1 MMSNISFYSYSNFFK
16 NRSDFKITDRDG
28 INRFDTPNALFYK
41 LVFYFS
47 DESGLLGLDGINGFT
62 DDVTKGL
69 DGIDVKK
76 DRIKNTAYN
85 FLLLNDELERAEM
98 LKNFLILL
106 SEINSKSPW
115 YFQEISGIDS
125 ALERKVFSEGELKI
139 EDKPGQFTIKCLNDA
154 CDDRIGTLLDLYRA
168 CCFSYQ
174 NKKEIVPRNLR
185 KFNMGI
191 LLFSAPMRG
200 KGGKSGDPNNRI
212 KIPYGDETNFYIP
225 STKLIE
231 FRNCEIDYN
240 SAKSPFATLNTSEA
254 PFSPEYTITINFDDC
269 YESRYNEIM
278 QQVVTDFINIDI
290 NSQRDGNNLKDV
302 NSKGKYS
309 SVDEKIN
316 NSIKI
321 DTTDKGY
328 WVNTD
333 YSQDNIYNPGVIEG
347 QIKTMEDILS
357 ARGINMDKTV
367 ENSKLVDGKRVVERR
382 KIVDD
387 YYKTTDFGDDAIP
400 ERKEQSANLSDN
412 HKQNSNYGDDA
423 IPERKEQSANLSDN
437 HKQNSNYG
445 DSVSK
450 LEGSTDMGEVAPPLK
465 GKSMLANAFEGKVQ
479 AIGDLIKDAVQIPK
493 IKTTTNIH
501 DIGDVSNYGEFEYLN
516 RITGSDGI
524 LGNVAQQVVGLG
536 VKALKDKVNKL
547 YLGNLYETSVSDVL
561 DITKRALS
569 GNVAGTIGAIKNLSP
584 NSSSK
589 LPERKEELYSNTK
602 QRELGFNPITD
613 ELYSDTSQRE
623 IGFNPTADEL
633 YSDTQQRELGFN
645 PITHEL
651 WSDTKQRTIGKT
663 EGELPGYIKGRT
675 KLLNKLNKKS
685 SIRNTL

>member
-1 MMSNISFYSYSNFFK
+1 MMSNISFYSYGDLIK
-16 NRSDFKITDRDG
+16 NRNDFRITDREG

-69 DGIDVKK
+69 EGIDVKK

-106 SEINSKSPW
+106 SEINTKSPW

-154 CDDRIGTLLDLYRA
+154 YDDRIGTLLDLYRA

-191 LLFSAPMRG
+191 LLFSAPIRG
-200 KGGKSGDPNNRI
+200 KGGIYGDTNNRI
-212 KIPYGDETNFYIP
+212 KIPQGDETNFYIP

-231 FRNCEIDYN
+231 FRNCEFDYN

-290 NSQRDGNNLKDV
+290 KSQREDNNLKDI
-302 NSKGKYS
+302 NSKGKYLS
-309 SVDEKIN
+309 IDEGIQKE
-316 NSIKI
+316 S
-321 DTTDKGY
+321 
-328 WVNTD
+328 
-333 YSQDNIYNPGVIEG
+333 
-347 QIKTMEDILS
+347 MEDTL
-357 ARGINMDKTV
+357 K
-367 ENSKLVDGKRVVERR
+367 ERNIER
-382 KIVDD
+382 KELVDD
-387 YYKTTDFGDDAIP
+387 YFKNTKF
-400 ERKEQSANLSDN
+400 
-412 HKQNSNYGDDA
+412 
-423 IPERKEQSANLSDN
+423 
-437 HKQNSNYG
+437 G

-465 GKSMLANAFEGKVQ
+465 GKSMLANAFEGKAK
-479 AIGDLIKDAVQIPK
+479 AIGDLIKDAVQIPSV
-493 IKTTTNIH
+493 KTTTNIH

-516 RITGSDGI
+516 RINGSDGF
-524 LGNVAQQVVGLG
+524 LGTVAQQAVGLG
-536 VKALKDKVNKL
+536 VKALRDEVSKL
-547 YLGNLYETSVSDVL
+547 YLGNLYEMSVSDVL
-561 DITKRALS
+561 DITKRAIS

-584 NSSSK
+584 KSSSK
-589 LPERKEELYSNTK
+589 FPEST
-602 QRELGFNPITD
+602 
-613 ELYSDTSQRE
+613 
-623 IGFNPTADEL
+623 DEL
-633 YSDTQQRELGFN
+633 YSDTQQRELGFS
-645 PITHEL
+645 PITDEL
-651 WSDTKQRTIGKT
+651 YSDTQQRELGFDPITYELFTDPSQREITSDKPL
-663 EGELPGYIKGRT
+663 EVLPGYVKART
-675 KLLNKLNKKS
+675 NLLNKLNKKS

>member
-1 MMSNISFYSYSNFFK
+1 MMSNISFYSYGDLIK
-16 NRSDFKITDRDG
+16 NRNDFKITDREG

-69 DGIDVKK
+69 EGIDVKK

-139 EDKPGQFTIKCLNDA
+139 EDKQGQFTIKCLNDA
-154 CDDRIGTLLDLYRA
+154 YDDRIGTLLDLYRA
-168 CCFSYQ
+168 SCFSYQ

-191 LLFSAPMRG
+191 LLFSAPIRG
-200 KGGKSGDPNNRI
+200 KGGIQGDPNNRI

-231 FRNCEIDYN
+231 FRNCEFDYN
-240 SAKSPFATLNTSEA
+240 SSKSPFGTLNTSEA

-290 NSQRDGNNLKDV
+290 NSQREGNSLKDI
-302 NSKGKYS
+302 NSKGKYLS
-309 SVDEKIN
+309 IDESNQKE
-316 NSIKI
+316 SIE
-321 DTTDKGY
+321 DTL
-328 WVNTD
+328 NER
-333 YSQDNIYNPGVIEG
+333 NI
-347 QIKTMEDILS
+347 
-357 ARGINMDKTV
+357 
-367 ENSKLVDGKRVVERR
+367 ER
-382 KIVDD
+382 KELVDD
-387 YYKTTDFGDDAIP
+387 YFKNT
-400 ERKEQSANLSDN
+400 
-412 HKQNSNYGDDA
+412 NYGDDA
-423 IPERKEQSANLSDN
+423 ISERKEKSANLSDN

-465 GKSMLANAFEGKVQ
+465 GKSMIANAFEGKVQ

-493 IKTTTNIH
+493 IKNTTNIH
-501 DIGDVSNYGEFEYLN
+501 DIGGVSNYGEFEYLN
-516 RITGSDGI
+516 RISGSDGF
-524 LGNVAQQVVGLG
+524 LGNVTQQVVGLG
-536 VKALKDKVNKL
+536 AKSLKDKVNKL
-547 YLGNLYETSVSDVL
+547 YLGNLYEMSVSDVL

-584 NSSSK
+584 DSSSK
-589 LPERKEELYSNTK
+589 LPEQKEEIY
-602 QRELGFNPITD
+602 
-613 ELYSDTSQRE
+613 
-623 IGFNPTADEL
+623 
-633 YSDTQQRELGFN
+633 
-645 PITHEL
+645 
-651 WSDTKQRTIGKT
+651 SDTKQREITSNKPL
-663 EGELPGYIKGRT
+663 EKLPGYVNTRT
-675 KLLNKLNKKS
+675 NLLNKLNKKL

>member
-1 MMSNISFYSYSNFFK
+1 MMSNISFYSYGDLIK
-16 NRSDFKITDRDG
+16 NRNDFRITDREG

-69 DGIDVKK
+69 EGIDVKK

-106 SEINSKSPW
+106 SEINTKSPW

-154 CDDRIGTLLDLYRA
+154 YDDRIGTLLDLYRA
-168 CCFSYQ
+168 SCFSYQ

-191 LLFSAPMRG
+191 LLFSAPIRG
-200 KGGKSGDPNNRI
+200 KGGIYGDANNRI
-212 KIPYGDETNFYIP
+212 KIPQGDESNFYIP
-225 STKLIE
+225 STKLVE
-231 FRNCEIDYN
+231 FRNCEFDYN

-290 NSQRDGNNLKDV
+290 KSQREGNDLKDI
-302 NSKGKYS
+302 NSKGKYLS
-309 SVDEKIN
+309 IDE
-316 NSIKI
+316 SIQKE
-321 DTTDKGY
+321 
-328 WVNTD
+328 
-333 YSQDNIYNPGVIEG
+333 S
-347 QIKTMEDILS
+347 MEDTL
-357 ARGINMDKTV
+357 K
-367 ENSKLVDGKRVVERR
+367 ERSIER
-382 KIVDD
+382 KELVDD
-387 YYKTTDFGDDAIP
+387 YFKNTKF
-400 ERKEQSANLSDN
+400 
-412 HKQNSNYGDDA
+412 
-423 IPERKEQSANLSDN
+423 
-437 HKQNSNYG
+437 G

-465 GKSMLANAFEGKVQ
+465 GKSMLANAFEGK
-479 AIGDLIKDAVQIPK
+479 AKEIGDLIKDAVQIPS

-501 DIGDVSNYGEFEYLN
+501 DIGGVSNYGEFEYLN
-516 RITGSDGI
+516 RINGSDGI
-524 LGNVAQQVVGLG
+524 LGTVAQQAVGLG
-536 VKALKDKVNKL
+536 VKALRDEVSKL
-547 YLGNLYETSVSDVL
+547 YLGNLYEMSVSNVL

-584 NSSSK
+584 DSSSK
-589 LPERKEELYSNTK
+589 FPEPKEELHSNK
-602 QRELGFNPITD
+602 Q
-613 ELYSDTSQRE
+613 QRE
-623 IGFNPTADEL
+623 IT
-633 YSDTQQRELGFN
+633 SDKPLEV
-645 PITHEL
+645 
-651 WSDTKQRTIGKT
+651 
-663 EGELPGYIKGRT
+663 LPGYVKTRT
-675 KLLNKLNKKS
+675 NLLNKINKKT